1 MNVPTFDWA
10 ASLVGCEYATYV
22 ISSLNKHKT
31 RVWEGFRDWRAK
43 IVGANAYKCFLVR
56 QYEVSR
62 MKTFAPTLAGYY
74 ILLKLERMFI
84 TETLLSIFQS
94 YVY

>member
-1 MNVPTFDWA
+1 V
-10 ASLVGCEYATYV
+10 
-22 ISSLNKHKT
+22 
-31 RVWEGFRDWRAK
+31 GFRDWKAK
-43 IVGANAYKCFLVR
+43 VVGANVYKRFLVR

-62 MKTFAPTLAGYY
+62 MKKLFAPTLAGYH
-74 ILLKLERMFI
+74 IVLKLERMFV